1 MPKDKTEEMAISSQE
16 ELQQSLMYLEYM
28 KEQITGLTEQLE
40 VLELAIKEH
49 NQAIETLKDF
59 ENLDNKSEI
68 LVPIGADSL
77 VFAKVADASK
87 VILNI
92 GSGLAKEEKLDTAVK
107 TLESRI
113 DKIEESKGKIQETM
127 TNLTQQATMLNSA
140 IEEKYKEIQSSKD
153 AENILRPP
161 NVS

>member
-1 MPKDKTEEMAISSQE
+1 MPKNKTEEMMISSQE
-16 ELQQSLMYLEYM
+16 ELQQSLMYLEYI
-28 KEQITGLTEQLE
+28 KEQITNLGEQLE

-49 NQAIETLKDF
+49 NQAIETLSDF

-92 GSGLAKEEKLDTAVK
+92 GAGLAKEEKLKSAVK
-107 TLESRI
+107 TLQSRI
-113 DKIEESKGKIQETM
+113 TKIEESRGKIQETM
-127 TNLTQQATMLNSA
+127 TNLSQQATMLNSA
-140 IEEKYKEIQSSKD
+140 IEEKYKEIQSSRETED
-153 AENILRPP
+153 ILRPP

>member
-1 MPKDKTEEMAISSQE
+1 MISSQE
-16 ELQQSLMYLEYM
+16 ELQQSLMYLEYI
-28 KEQITGLTEQLE
+28 KEQITNLGEQLE

-49 NQAIETLKDF
+49 NQAIETLSDF

-92 GSGLAKEEKLDTAVK
+92 GAGLAKEEKLKSAVK
-107 TLESRI
+107 TLQSRI
-113 DKIEESKGKIQETM
+113 TKIEESRGKIQETM
-127 TNLTQQATMLNSA
+127 TNLSQQATMLNSA
-140 IEEKYKEIQSSKD
+140 IEEKYKEIQSSRETED
-153 AENILRPP
+153 ILRPP